1 MLFRSTDTCG
11 PAPDGPAVAREAGLR
26 YVGDDGPGISRRK
39 AGKGFSY
46 RGPDGARI
54 TERETLARIRSLA
67 VPPAWTDVWICPHPR
82 GHVQATGRDAR
93 RRKQYRYHPRWREVR
108 DETKYHRLLAFRS
121 EDSRV
126 GKECVSTCR
135 SRLSPDDYNKQNAKQ
150 DYTDENI

>member
-93 RRKQYRYHPRWREVR
+93 RRKQFRYHPRSRAVR
-108 DETKYHRLLAFRS
+108 DATTYHRLPDLVRALPAIRERLPRDMDS
-121 EDSRV
+121 ETSAGGEKR
-126 GKECVSTCR
+126 
-135 SRLSPDDYNKQNAKQ
+135 
-150 DYTDENI
+150 

>member
-1 MLFRSTDTCG
+1 MRISDWSSDVCSSDLRGVPGGRNDRTAMDAALTDTCG

-54 TERETLARIRSLA
+54 AERETLARIRSLA

-93 RRKQYRYHPRWREVR
+93 RRKQYTYHPRWRAVR
-108 DETKYHRLLAFRS
+108 DAEEA
-121 EDSRV
+121 
-126 GKECVSTCR
+126 
-135 SRLSPDDYNKQNAKQ
+135 
-150 DYTDENI
+150 